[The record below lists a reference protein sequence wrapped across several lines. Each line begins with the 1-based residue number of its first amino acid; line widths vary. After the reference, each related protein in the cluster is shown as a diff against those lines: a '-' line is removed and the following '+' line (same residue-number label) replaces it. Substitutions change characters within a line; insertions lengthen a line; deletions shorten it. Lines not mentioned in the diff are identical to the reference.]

1 LYFGSKERE
10 WNEWGR
16 RRVCKERE
24 KKVKRLNVLWETVES
39 SCYVTNDT
47 IMPVSRD
54 PTAMVSFVY
63 LGKVTGRSH
72 PKY

>member
-1 LYFGSKERE
+1 LYFGSKERD
-10 WNEWGR
+10 WNEWGEGEY
-16 RRVCKERE
+16 CEERE
-24 KKVKRLNVLWETVES
+24 KKVRRLNVLWEPVES

-54 PTAMVSFVY
+54 PIRMIPFAY
-63 LGKVTGRSH
+63 LGSVNGRSY